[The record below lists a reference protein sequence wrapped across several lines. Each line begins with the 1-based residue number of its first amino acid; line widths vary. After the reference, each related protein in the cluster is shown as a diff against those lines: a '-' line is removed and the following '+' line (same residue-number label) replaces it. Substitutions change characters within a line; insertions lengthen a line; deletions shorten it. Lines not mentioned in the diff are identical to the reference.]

1 MLVYG
6 CISGFQP
13 DEVTPITFTPG
24 AARGCDGL
32 GFQPF
37 PLQNCKNISLFF
49 HVFLSAV
56 PGHQI
61 RYFKTLTYCYY

>member
-1 MLVYG
+1 MPIFFGYIKKLIVMLVYG

-37 PLQNCKNISLFF
+37 PLQNCNNISLFYMY
-49 HVFLSAV
+49 S
-56 PGHQI
+56 
-61 RYFKTLTYCYY
+61 